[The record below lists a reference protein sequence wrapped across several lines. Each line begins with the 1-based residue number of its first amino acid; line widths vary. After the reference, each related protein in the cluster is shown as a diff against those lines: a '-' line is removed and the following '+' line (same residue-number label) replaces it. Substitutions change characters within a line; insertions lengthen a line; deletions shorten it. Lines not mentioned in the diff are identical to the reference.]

1 MGSSQLSPSWSL
13 PRDRASASMMIAEPV
28 PDLSQLPRFN
38 KPPVVEVAIGVE
50 FLPIP
55 ALTVI
60 PLVELRPIWND
71 IYPHVEEQPAI
82 RSAPLGGPS
91 LPGFSFEV
99 GMGVPPIRIWLLNEN
114 RSELLQIQNDRIVLN
129 WRANFGSSYPHYRE
143 LEPRFLA
150 NWQRFQAAISD
161 RALGELRPITAEVTY
176 INRFALDQGDT
187 LFDALS
193 IFNPEAPLRNAEPSI
208 QLIVDILTSDGATRF
223 GEQKIS
229 ASRSPDNAEQVQL
242 VSVTRVGF
250 FLEEER
256 PIEMALRRAHAS
268 AVTSFA
274 NVTSAKMHQ
283 RWERTL

>member
-1 MGSSQLSPSWSL
+1 MGPGQLLPSGST
-13 PRDRASASMMIAEPV
+13 PHHRAASSMMAEPV
-28 PDLSQLPRFN
+28 PDLDRLPRFS

-71 IYPHVEEQPAI
+71 IYPNIEEQPAI
-82 RSAPLGGPS
+82 RSSQPDGLS

-99 GMGVPPIRIWLLNEN
+99 GTGVPPIRIWLLNEN
-114 RSELLQIQNDRIVLN
+114 RSELLQIQNDRMVLN
-129 WRANFGSSYPHYRE
+129 WRANFGSSYPHYHE
-143 LEPRFLA
+143 LEPRFLS
-150 NWQRFQAAISD
+150 NWRRFQTAISD

-176 INRFALDQGDT
+176 INRFSLDQGET

-193 IFNPEAPLRNAEPSI
+193 IFDTASSFKNAEPSV
-208 QLIVDILTSDGATRF
+208 QLSVDIITSDGATQF

-229 ASRSPDNAEQVQL
+229 ASRSPENAEQVQL

-250 FLEEER
+250 FLDEED
-256 PIEMALRRAHAS
+256 PIEKALRRAHAY

-283 RWERTL
+283 RWERTH